1 MFCRPPEGAAVCRPP
16 YFERRRRTALKKA
29 KKGRW
34 PFMAIV
40 PRILM
45 EISQSMNQLGRAYQ
59 QISPERLVLVV
70 GLSGLLAGV
79 VGIQLAQDVHWI
91 RFFDNLHWTAGTLMA
106 ALFAWLGLRAADAE
120 HASGLR
126 WIAIGLSVYAVGQIV
141 WDVQVLTG
149 YEGLA
154 SPSDLY
160 YLWLGPCVGAGLLL
174 EAFRL
179 ADRVQRKTL
188 LLDASI
194 LAIAATTLILV
205 LYLPRGGGHPMLSL
219 TLMVAYPASLFTAA
233 CIGLIAAPTLRLKFS
248 WSYWLFLVFLTMTG
262 ICWMLWN
269 SMVLDG
275 AAIDGTWFNS
285 LFSFSVMGMGLATL
299 GWKFE
304 PSRNA
309 RWDRWSEGFLRLL
322 PLVAIVLS
330 GFAVLL
336 LKTND
341 GAPDM
346 VRYTVNTGALIVV
359 VLAMFKQSLLIRD
372 HELLKTLTRNL
383 EESEQLN
390 YLILH
395 AMPDLIWLKDAQGGY
410 QMCNPA
416 FERFFGARESEILG
430 RTDYDYVDPE
440 MAHFLRQHDLEA
452 MLAGNP
458 VKNEEWVRFAD
469 DGRRALLETLKTP
482 LCDKNGKVLGV
493 LGISRDITERD
504 RANRHLALVDFAL
517 NHVKE
522 AAYLADAEGFFH
534 YVNDEA
540 CRALGHSR
548 DELLTMRVTDVDV
561 ECTRP
566 EQWQAQWNELR
577 TLKTVTFES
586 RHRDRDGQ
594 LFPVEVNANYF
605 EFSGQAYVLGLVRD
619 ITERKQVEEQIRNL
633 AYFDSLTR
641 LPNRRLLMDRL
652 GHALVSSHRS
662 REFGALLILDLD
674 HFKTLND
681 TQGHDVGDRLLV
693 EVASRLSAS
702 VRQQDTVCRLGGDE
716 FVVVLEG
723 LGLDEQHAATQAE
736 MVAEKVR
743 QALNQPYFLSL
754 NEAKFH
760 GTTSIGL
767 TLFRGKESSV
777 DVLLKQ
783 ADVALYQ
790 AKDAGRNLV
799 RFFNPDMQAA
809 IDSRTVMEA
818 ALRRALDNDEF
829 RLFYQPQIDQHGAL
843 IGAEALLRW
852 QPPGQDMISPAD
864 FIPLAEDTG
873 LILAIGQWVL
883 DTACAQLKDWENDP
897 RTRSLQ
903 LSVNVSARQF
913 HQQDFVDL
921 VQQSLTASGINPARL
936 KLELTESVVLD
947 NVDGVVSRMQQLN
960 ALGLS
965 FCLDDFGT
973 GYSSLSYLKRLP
985 LDQVKIDQ
993 SFVRD
998 VTDDPNDAAIVRAI
1012 MAMCRSLGLQ
1022 VIAEGVETRA
1032 QRDFLLQNDC
1042 RIYQGFL
1049 FCGPVPIDEWERLLE

>member
-1 MFCRPPEGAAVCRPP
+1 
-16 YFERRRRTALKKA
+16 
-29 KKGRW
+29 
-34 PFMAIV
+34 
-40 PRILM
+40 M
-45 EISQSMNQLGRAYQ
+45 ELTQSMNQLGRACQ
-59 QISPERLVLVV
+59 QISAERLVLVV

-91 RFFDNLHWTAGTLMA
+91 RFFDNLHWTAGTLLA
-106 ALFAWLGLRAADAE
+106 AMFAWLGLREAEADHAA
-120 HASGLR
+120 GLR
-126 WIAIGLSVYAVGQIV
+126 WFAIGLSVYAIGQIV
-141 WDVQVLTG
+141 WDVQVLSG
-149 YEGLA
+149 YQGFA
-154 SPSDLY
+154 SPSDLF
-160 YLWLGPCVGAGLLL
+160 YLWLGPCVGAGLLV

-179 ADRVQRKTL
+179 ADGVQRKTL
-188 LLDASI
+188 LLDAAI

-205 LYLPRGGGHPMLSL
+205 LYLPRQGDQPPLAMAML
-219 TLMVAYPASLFTAA
+219 VAYPATLFTAA

-248 WSYWLFLVFLTMTG
+248 WSYWLFLASLTMSG
-262 ICWMLWN
+262 VCWMLWN
-269 SMVLDG
+269 SMALDG
-275 AAIDGTWFNS
+275 AATDGTWFSS

-299 GWKFE
+299 AWRFE

-336 LKTND
+336 LNSHD
-341 GAPDM
+341 GAPAA
-346 VRYTVNTGALIVV
+346 VGYAVNAGALLVV
-359 VLAMFKQSLLIRD
+359 ALAMFKQSLLIRD
-372 HELLKTLTRNL
+372 HELLKALSRNL

-390 YLILH
+390 YLILN
-395 AMPDLIWLKDAQGGY
+395 AMPDLIWLKDADGAY
-410 QMCNPA
+410 RMCNPA
-416 FERFFGARESEILG
+416 FERFFGARESELMG
-430 RTDYDYVDPE
+430 RTDYDYVDPDT
-440 MAHFLRQHDLEA
+440 AHSLRQHDLGA

-504 RANRHLALVDFAL
+504 RASRHLALVDFAL

-540 CRALGHSR
+540 CRALGRTR
-548 DELLTMRVTDVDV
+548 DELLTMRVTDVDA
-561 ECTRP
+561 ECKQP
-566 EQWQAQWNELR
+566 EQWKAQWNDLR
-577 TLKTVTFES
+577 TVKTATFDS
-586 RHRDRDGQ
+586 RHRTHDGS

-633 AYFDSLTR
+633 AYFDSLTH

-652 GHALVSSHRS
+652 GHALTSSHRS

-681 TQGHDVGDRLLV
+681 TQGHDVGDRLLA
-693 EVASRLSAS
+693 EVARRLSAS
-702 VRQQDTVCRLGGDE
+702 VREQDTVCRLGGDE

-723 LGLDEQHAATQAE
+723 LGRDEEHAANQAE

-743 QALNQPYFLSL
+743 HALTQPYSLSL

-767 TLFRGKESSV
+767 TLFRGHESTV

-799 RFFNPDMQAA
+799 RFFNPAMQAA
-809 IDSRTVMEA
+809 IDTRTVMEA
-818 ALRRALDNDEF
+818 ALRRALDKEEF

-843 IGAEALLRW
+843 VGAEALLRW
-852 QPPGQDMISPAD
+852 QPPGQDMVSPAN

-883 DTACAQLKDWENDP
+883 DTACAQLKAWENDP
-897 RTRSLQ
+897 RTRSLR

-913 HQQDFVDL
+913 HQHDFVES
-921 VQQSLTASGINPARL
+921 VRHSLASSGIEPARL

-947 NVDGVVSRMQQLN
+947 DVDGVVSRMQQLN

-985 LDQVKIDQ
+985 LDEVKIDQ

-998 VTDDPNDAAIVRAI
+998 VTDDPNDAAIVKAI

-1042 RIYQGFL
+1042 SIFQGFL
-1049 FCGPVPIDEWERLLE
+1049 FCGPVPIDEWDRLLG